1 VSTRHKV
8 MNQTLIKEKMVD
20 LTNHFKN
27 HEAIATVY
35 LFGSYGTPLY
45 YPELSDIDLA
55 VIFNRNLSLKEE
67 MLIDADISVILGSDK
82 LDVVNLNK
90 ARVDICYQVLATGTI
105 IYERDSIITADF
117 VEKTLK
123 HYFDHGLALEKM
135 KKDTLEFIKENSNHR
150 Y

>member
-1 VSTRHKV
+1 
-8 MNQTLIKEKMVD
+8 
-20 LTNHFKN
+20 
-27 HEAIATVY
+27 
-35 LFGSYGTPLY
+35 
-45 YPELSDIDLA
+45 
-55 VIFNRNLSLKEE
+55 

-135 KKDTLEFIKENSNHR
+135 KKDTLVFIKENSNHR

>member
-1 VSTRHKV
+1 MK
-8 MNQTLIKEKMVD
+8 QILIKEKMTD
-20 LTNHFKN
+20 LISYFKN
-27 HEAIATVY
+27 HEDIATVY

-45 YPELSDIDLA
+45 NPELSDIDLA

-67 MLIDADISVILGSDK
+67 MLIDAKISVILESDN

-90 ARVDICYQVLATGTI
+90 ARVDICYQALATGTI
-105 IYERDSIITADF
+105 IYERNSILTADF

-135 KKDTLEFIKENSNHR
+135 KEDTFEIIKENSNHR
-150 Y
+150 D